1 MAHSLLQKG
10 REVPPGPEDGKS
22 EFQGHVE
29 SGTLGS
35 QHVSPSITLTLIYGT
50 AFPSPLATH
59 KAQQAL
65 PWTLRAMELQ
75 GQDALAW
82 HRLRASNPPTQHPL
96 GASFV
101 PSFPMA
107 NNLGTDMIEMAP
119 SHRAPGNQNFP
130 S

>member
-1 MAHSLLQKG
+1 MS
-10 REVPPGPEDGKS
+10 PP
-22 EFQGHVE
+22 
-29 SGTLGS
+29 
-35 QHVSPSITLTLIYGT
+35 ITLALIYGT

-82 HRLRASNPPTQHPL
+82 HRLQASNLPTRHPL
-96 GASFV
+96 EASSV

-107 NNLGTDMIEMAP
+107 NNLGTDRIEMAP
-119 SHRAPGNQNFP
+119 SHTR
-130 S
+130 